1 MIEKTRIN
9 KFIHRL
15 HCYPTMFD
23 VNKYNE
29 SDVYVEDEFVL
40 GKYEAAV
47 DVVVVVAAV
56 VADYIDI
63 AAPDNR
69 DIVEAQVILLK

>member
-1 MIEKTRIN
+1 M
-9 KFIHRL
+9 
-15 HCYPTMFD
+15 MFD

-29 SDVYVEDEFVL
+29 SDVYVGDEFVPV
-40 GKYEAAV
+40 KYEAAV
-47 DVVVVVAAV
+47 VVYVVVA

-69 DIVEAQVILLK
+69 DIVEAQVILLN

>member
-1 MIEKTRIN
+1 M
-9 KFIHRL
+9 
-15 HCYPTMFD
+15 MFD

-40 GKYEAAV
+40 VKYEAAV
-47 DVVVVVAAV
+47 VVVVDVEYAVVVAA
-56 VADYIDI
+56 ADYIDI

-69 DIVEAQVILLK
+69 DIVEAQVILLN

>member
-1 MIEKTRIN
+1 
-9 KFIHRL
+9 
-15 HCYPTMFD
+15 MFD

-29 SDVYVEDEFVL
+29 FDVYVGDEFVL
-40 GKYEAAV
+40 VKYEAAA
-47 DVVVVVAAV
+47 VVVVVAAEYAVAVV

-69 DIVEAQVILLK
+69 DIVEAQVILLN